1 MTTFLFQCFMI
12 IHPGSKVHGAIMGP
26 TWVLWAT
33 DGPHVGPMNLA
44 IRMIK
49 LFSGGR
55 VWTTHNN
62 TDLPGRDLG
71 VIYNQTVAS
80 CLRLCFDDPRC
91 HDVVWE
97 KARSN
102 CWPKYTKGGIDNIVT
117 RDCCD
122 LFRLNNYTSGN
133 KHCAITS

>member
-26 TWVLWAT
+26 TWVLSAP

-44 IRMIK
+44 IRVIK

-71 VIYNQTVAS
+71 VITIKQLPPAS
-80 CLRLCFDDPRC
+80 VCALMIHDATTWCGRRHAPTAGLNTLKEALTTSSPEIVVIYFD
-91 HDVVWE
+91 
-97 KARSN
+97 
-102 CWPKYTKGGIDNIVT
+102 
-117 RDCCD
+117 
-122 LFRLNNYTSGN
+122 
-133 KHCAITS
+133 